1 MVDRGDILGLD
12 LAAGLEQVL
21 DEVDAAARAVALV
34 AEGDIGRAGRCAEA
48 AMHARTQDAFEFAN
62 VRIGERFGGELG
74 LQARLRTGVSA
85 SILCAPRAPTTM
97 LRMVP
102 LPRCAGEDKRAATV
116 AVWNPP
122 PQGGGGGPRVSA
134 VEGAR

>member
-12 LAAGLEQVL
+12 RAAGLEQVL

-48 AMHARTQDAFEFAN
+48 AMHARAQDAFEFAN

-74 LQARLRTGVSA
+74 LHGLASNAVVHAAEIQHAVRIEALLQAPA
-85 SILCAPRAPTTM
+85 QPQA
-97 LRMVP
+97 
-102 LPRCAGEDKRAATV
+102 
-116 AVWNPP
+116 
-122 PQGGGGGPRVSA
+122 QGGRRLEHLDCGAQRIRGAHQRRVA
-134 VEGAR
+134 FGRR